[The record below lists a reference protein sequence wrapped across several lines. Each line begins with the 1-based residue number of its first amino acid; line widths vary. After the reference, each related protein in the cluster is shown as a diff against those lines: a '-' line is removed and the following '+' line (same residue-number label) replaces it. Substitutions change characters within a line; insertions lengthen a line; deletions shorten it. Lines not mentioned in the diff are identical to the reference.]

1 METSSVAHLSDQN
14 RRHILGPST
23 AGPLAFPGNE
33 DTDVLAMGDSQ
44 RVSGGYDQIAGYVEA
59 DQVFTVA
66 IYQGADVANLSLVF
80 TFNSVAIGAR
90 QVTQIRYPVFGEY
103 IRIVITNAGGNNMTV
118 YSRSIWIMPSHA
130 YLAGFYAG
138 LPATVQGADPV
149 GAAPVFNPFVAAGV
163 NLAGNVVRLQLY
175 AAGNAAP
182 TTGIYVYGVTSA
194 GNLAGIPIGTQG
206 VAAPT
211 NTVPNSSIYQVVPTV
226 AADGQAVRRQADAY
240 GHDEPAF
247 HNRALGSAQIT
258 DISPVMLAKQTV
270 QFRASAALPAA
281 GAYDAAP
288 TEVPT
293 GGMCQ
298 LTIHLSYDE
307 AAVGGRVRIIIYGAM
322 LVAGAD
328 VWRPLVLGEQQA
340 AVLGAGILTYIEPG
354 IYEFDPL
361 TTGLE
366 GVSIP
371 LDIAGGWYK
380 VRIAAAE
387 SGVIGTPGTCQIDG
401 TFWNG

>member
-1 METSSVAHLSDQN
+1 M
-14 RRHILGPST
+14 
-23 AGPLAFPGNE
+23 
-33 DTDVLAMGDSQ
+33 AMGN
-44 RVSGGYDQIAGYVEA
+44 RMLMSGGYDQIAGYIEA
-59 DQVFTVA
+59 DQLFLVQL
-66 IYQGADVANLSLVF
+66 YQGADPANLSIVHTF
-80 TFNSVAIGAR
+80 TSVLIGGR
-90 QVTQIRYPVFGEY
+90 SVLQLRYPVFGEY
-103 IRIVITNAGGNNMTV
+103 VRLVITNTGGNDMTV
-118 YSRSIWIMPSHA
+118 YSRSVWVMPSHA
-130 YLAGFYAG
+130 YLVGFHAS

-149 GAAPVFNPFVAAGV
+149 GIAPTFNPFVAAGV
-163 NLAGNVVRLQLY
+163 NQAGNTVRLQLFT
-175 AAGNAAP
+175 AGNAAP
-182 TTGIYVYGVTSA
+182 TTGIYVYGVTGA
-194 GNLAGIPIGTQG
+194 GTLAGIPIGTQG

-211 NTVPNSSIYQVVPTV
+211 NTVPNSSIYQAVPTV
-226 AADGQAVRRQADAY
+226 AADGQTVRTQADAY
-240 GHDEPAF
+240 GHPENAEF
-247 HNRALGSAQIT
+247 NRALGAAQIS
-258 DISPVMLAKQTV
+258 DISPVLLAKQTV

-288 TEVPT
+288 TEIPT
-293 GGMCQ
+293 GGMTK

-307 AAVGGRVRIIIYGAM
+307 AAVGGKVRIILYGAM
-322 LVAGAD
+322 LVGAAD

-340 AVLGAGILTYIEPG
+340 AVVGTGILTYIEPG

-371 LDIAGGWYK
+371 LDIVGGWYK